1 MAYTLALEGVEA
13 LIDIE
18 FDRLYAHM
26 VEGEW
31 MHVRERCEE
40 LLCNSESAAW
50 VHLLLGYTELH
61 THNFDAAYHH
71 FQLGCSS
78 PEPLRS
84 ESIAGMGRALLGSS
98 RGSEA
103 LELLQDLVSRYPV
116 CHFAWQALGET
127 LAALGNYEQA
137 WLCAKR
143 ATQLSPTHGASMALL
158 VATGN
163 SLGQHA
169 ELASCL
175 EEIQRAQ
182 PANLDVRG
190 ARALSLLRE
199 ERFAEAADEMARV
212 IAFAP
217 FAQVSPAVLEAIRQ
231 SISVINKGEG

>member
-1 MAYTLALEGVEA
+1 MAYTLTLQGVEA

-18 FDRLYAHM
+18 FDRLYAQM
-26 VEGEW
+26 LQGEW
-31 MHVRERCEE
+31 AHVRERCEE
-40 LLCNSESAAW
+40 LLCDSENAAW
-50 VHLLLGYTELH
+50 AHLLLGYTELH
-61 THNFDAAYHH
+61 AHNFDAAYHQ
-71 FQLGCSS
+71 FQLGSQT
-78 PEPLRS
+78 PEPLHS
-84 ESIAGMGRALLGSS
+84 ESLAGMGRALLGLS
-98 RGSEA
+98 RGTEA
-103 LELLQDLVSRYPV
+103 LELLQHLVGKYPM

-127 LAALGNYEQA
+127 LSALGNYEQA

-143 ATQLSPTHGASMALL
+143 ATQLSPTHDASMALL

-163 SLGQHA
+163 SLGEHA

-199 ERFAEAADEMARV
+199 QQFAEAADEMARV

-231 SISVINKGEG
+231 SISAINKGED